1 MTEEQRMEEGRR
13 MFQIFAARM
22 FEQRVLTAYRERVA
36 RERQRKLI
44 EELEEETR
52 LDTQREA
59 KKAKEAAKKKEKK
72 KLQKQAK
79 DEEKAKKEAE
89 KAAQEAAARAVEER
103 KLEEQRQRKE
113 EQRKKR
119 ELEKKAAE
127 EERLRKEAEKQRKAQ
142 EERERQQ
149 DLERKQREAKERE
162 KRKREE
168 ARKKERQEKDAKE
181 REARERKAKED
192 KERTAQEAQ
201 LRREKEAAA
210 TAEREAR
217 DRARQEEQVRQVAKR
232 PSIAIPPGLHTAHP
246 SALHSPQIQVATP
259 IVPAKA
265 PTPARPRQASQ
276 QGPQSHGSSPRS
288 QQATTTETTLSS
300 TPSSISIAIP
310 NPAASINAPGKQ
322 QGQGPPLHHP
332 QPCAP
337 LSPLSGQSRTSQAAA
352 GYNGMPGPSING
364 TAPAG
369 LGMLPGTMPQMAI
382 YQGPPVGAP
391 HRGYGPPNGM
401 PFPLGMNGNRQFA
414 QAPNSHFQHQIPMAP
429 PAPIAQKQPARPQ
442 THSRQQSTSY
452 DRMSDAASQLNP
464 ISRPGPIGQSSTS
477 TPEKKENRKGP
488 ETEVDQLATQ
498 LGSKALLDDSD
509 IPLSASSSDH
519 LSAPGAPG
527 SGRAPFSNFPDSKH
541 DAFQP
546 GHWGAFS
553 PNGSF
558 AGQPHWGA
566 PGLTPKQGG
575 GGGGWPSHQ
584 QVSSANAFGIIGGGV
599 HATHRPHASRPVAI
613 RLMVAEA
620 CKKLSASPGTS
631 TDGYHPAQFLLR
643 QIEQMKPPHEPVV
656 TLNEMLE
663 ICDTEGNAQ
672 NGGGSFV
679 VRNDGFQ
686 GQSVKFEPARASAG
700 QKRPVG
706 DIGSPIAAHSQ
717 LATFG
722 GIGQPVSGAG
732 NKGGH

>member
-22 FEQRVLTAYRERVA
+22 FEQRVLTAYREKVA

-127 EERLRKEAEKQRKAQ
+127 EERLRKEAEKQRKVQ

-149 DLERKQREAKERE
+149 DLERKQREAKDRE

-168 ARKKERQEKDAKE
+168 ARKKEREEKDAKE
-181 REARERKAKED
+181 REARGRKAKED
-192 KERTAQEAQ
+192 KERMALEMQA
-201 LRREKEAAA
+201 RREKEAAA
-210 TAEREAR
+210 IAEKETR
-217 DRARQEEQVRQVAKR
+217 DRARHEEQVRQIAKR
-232 PSIAIPPGLHTAHP
+232 PSIAIPPGLHAAHP
-246 SALHSPQIQVATP
+246 SAVHSPQIQVATP
-259 IVPAKA
+259 IMPAKA

-288 QQATTTETTLSS
+288 QQAAMTETTLSS
-300 TPSSISIAIP
+300 TTSSISIAIP
-310 NPAASINAPGKQ
+310 NSSTSANAPGKQ

-332 QPCAP
+332 QPSAP
-337 LSPLSGQSRTSQAAA
+337 LSPLSGQTRSSQPPP
-352 GYNGMPGPSING
+352 GYNGMPGPSANG

-369 LGMLPGTMPQMAI
+369 LGMLPGTMPQMGM
-382 YQGPPVGAP
+382 YQGPPVGVP

-401 PFPLGMNGNRQFA
+401 AFPLGMNGNRHFA
-414 QAPNSHFQHQIPMAP
+414 QAPNSHFQHQTPMAP
-429 PAPIAQKQPARPQ
+429 PAPVIQKQPVKSQ

-452 DRMSDAASQLNP
+452 DRLIDPATQLNP
-464 ISRPGPIGQSSTS
+464 ISRPAPIGQSSTS
-477 TPEKKENRKGP
+477 TPEKKENRKVP
-488 ETEVDQLATQ
+488 DTEVDQLATQ

-519 LSAPGAPG
+519 MSAPGAPG
-527 SGRAPFSNFPDSKH
+527 SGRAPFTNFPDSKH
-541 DAFQP
+541 DAFQS

-553 PNGSF
+553 PNGGF

-575 GGGGWPSHQ
+575 GGWPTHH
-584 QVSSANAFGIIGGGV
+584 QVSANNAFGIIGGGV

-620 CKKLSASPGTS
+620 CKKLSATPGTAN
-631 TDGYHPAQFLLR
+631 DGYHPAQFLLR

-672 NGGGSFV
+672 NGGGSFI
-679 VRNDGFQ
+679 VRKDSFQ
-686 GQSVKFEPARASAG
+686 GQSVKFEPAGGTGS
-700 QKRPVG
+700 QRPVG
-706 DIGSPIAAHSQ
+706 DIGSPIVAHSQ

-722 GIGQPVSGAG
+722 GIGQPVSGVG
-732 NKGGH
+732 TKGGH